1 MRAIRKMQRVILA
14 LFILTLLAFCGLRI
28 YRRLTVDVTPPVIT
42 CSTDSIDVSVTAGEE
57 ALLRQMRGAPV
68 LTKPADVSRL
78 GQTAQD
84 LFTREAGWTDLY
96 TLAYPDLSQ
105 SACGADWR
113 ATPWIM

>member
-57 ALLRQMRGAPV
+57 ALLQGVMASDDRDGDLTDQILIKGVSLPDRQQRPGH
-68 LTKPADVSRL
+68 LHR
-78 GQTAQD
+78 
-84 LFTREAGWTDLY
+84 F
-96 TLAYPDLSQ
+96 
-105 SACGADWR
+105 
-113 ATPWIM
+113 